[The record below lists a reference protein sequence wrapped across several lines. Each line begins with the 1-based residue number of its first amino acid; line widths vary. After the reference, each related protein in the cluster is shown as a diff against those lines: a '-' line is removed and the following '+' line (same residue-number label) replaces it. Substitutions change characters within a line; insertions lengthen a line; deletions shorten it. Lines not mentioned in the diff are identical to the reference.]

1 MSAGWGHNS
10 QWNTSFRLDYWSKET
25 LYYNI
30 NCDLNTFMIEEDEL
44 SKDQRMELLKNRCFV
59 KPPEILDCF
68 PYDYSAIE
76 KYI

>member
-1 MSAGWGHNS
+1 
-10 QWNTSFRLDYWSKET
+10 
-25 LYYNI
+25 
-30 NCDLNTFMIEEDEL
+30 MIEEDEL